1 MGRGGST
8 RRLAMKAKAK
18 PKTGPSSRLRSL
30 RRALAHAVATGG
42 DVAAL
47 ETQITAL
54 EGELEVAH
62 SSARQ
67 AQQERQHALR
77 YRKVKFFERQKATR
91 RLRTLRKKLA
101 GASVIERPRLS
112 EELNEVLLDLEYIK
126 HFPTTQRYIALYASA
141 EDDPKTCQR
150 RAEIRE
156 QVRARRQ
163 TEDTSTNEPERSK

>member
-1 MGRGGST
+1 
-8 RRLAMKAKAK
+8 MKAKK
-18 PKTGPSSRLRSL
+18 PKTSPSSRLRSL

-163 TEDTSTNEPERSK
+163 TEGTSTNEPERSK

>member
-1 MGRGGST
+1 MSQ
-8 RRLAMKAKAK
+8 
-18 PKTGPSSRLRSL
+18 PSRLKSRLLKASS
-30 RRALAHAVATGG
+30 A
-42 DVAAL
+42 
-47 ETQITAL
+47 
-54 EGELEVAH
+54 AH

-91 RLRTLRKKLA
+91 RLCTLRKKLA
-101 GASVIERPRLS
+101 GASMIERPRLS
-112 EELNEVLLDLEYIK
+112 EELDEVLLDLEYIK

-163 TEDTSTNEPERSK
+163 TGRYVDERAGTRK